1 MSCSF
6 LLIPTKFPTLNIHN
20 KDINS
25 TALLGFS
32 SFSCL
37 RNRRR
42 SGSIATSFSRGR
54 SLGCKCQLADI
65 APVTSAAYGVILLGG
80 GLFAFSKS
88 GSKGSLFGGLTG
100 AALMGAACHL
110 LDRLIVRILNFKRV
124 FIALLKDD
132 VAVVYGIAFFLM
144 QSPETKAIGDSL
156 GFGSAFLFSSV
167 FGIRLAATQKLIPSG
182 LLLGLSICAL
192 AVYIAA
198 YLEDSL

>member
-6 LLIPTKFPTLNIHN
+6 LLIPTKFPTLNSYSKH
-20 KDINS
+20 INS

-32 SFSCL
+32 SFSCSK
-37 RNRRR
+37 NRRR
-42 SGSIATSFSRGR
+42 SNSIATSFSRGR

-100 AALMGAACHL
+100 AALMGTA
-110 LDRLIVRILNFKRV
+110 
-124 FIALLKDD
+124 
-132 VAVVYGIAFFLM
+132 YFLM
-144 QSPETKAIGDSL
+144 QAPETKAIGDSL

-192 AVYIAA
+192 AVFIAA
-198 YLEDSL
+198 YLQDSLVTDLV

>member
-6 LLIPTKFPTLNIHN
+6 LLIPTKFPTLNSYSKH
-20 KDINS
+20 INS

-42 SGSIATSFSRGR
+42 SNSIATSFSRGR

-65 APVTSAAYGVILLGG
+65 APVTSAAYGVILLGV
-80 GLFAFSKS
+80 SKS

-100 AALMGAACHL
+100 AALMGTA
-110 LDRLIVRILNFKRV
+110 
-124 FIALLKDD
+124 
-132 VAVVYGIAFFLM
+132 YFLM
-144 QSPETKAIGDSL
+144 QAPETKAIGDSL
-156 GFGSAFLFSSV
+156 GFVSAFLFSSV

-192 AVYIAA
+192 AVFIAA
-198 YLEDSL
+198 YLQDSLITDLV